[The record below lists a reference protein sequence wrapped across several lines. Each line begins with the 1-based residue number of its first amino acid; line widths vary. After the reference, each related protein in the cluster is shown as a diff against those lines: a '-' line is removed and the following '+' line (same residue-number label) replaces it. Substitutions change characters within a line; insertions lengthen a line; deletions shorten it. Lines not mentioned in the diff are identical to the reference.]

1 MSGGTLTRYRE
12 ALIGGALV
20 AVAAVLLASLLAG
33 DPADAAKGGKGKG
46 KYSITTK
53 TFQISQPNNGQRLEV
68 FCPGKSEPL
77 GGGMIT
83 SPPAADGEGIY
94 PHSYERLGQQSGYH
108 ISVILFDPSPS
119 QTQARSVTLQV
130 VCGPKYGKVQDP
142 HQTLDLGP
150 SDTKQAIAKCSGKRV
165 LIGGGYQRTNF
176 THQGGIIATESHAIS
191 KKAWLVSAQGL
202 GRFGGQATAIG
213 YCVRSKKPLLRE
225 VTATTTV
232 PPGGFATATTAACTG
247 KRLLAFGGYA
257 TPGTGSILS
266 TGGSFQ
272 NGAWSVSGYNTSSAP
287 GTLTAHGYCLKTP
300 PPRSTTAKG

>member
-1 MSGGTLTRYRE
+1 MKRDHWQ
-12 ALIGGALV
+12 AVAGAGLLL
-20 AVAAVLLASLLAG
+20 AVAAALLIALLG
-33 DPADAAKGGKGKG
+33 SGHADAAKPSTSKG

-53 TFQISQPNNGQRLEV
+53 TFTISQPNDGQRLV
-68 FCPGKSEPL
+68 VLCPGKREPL

-108 ISVILFDPSPS
+108 ITVILYDPSPG

-142 HQTLDLGP
+142 HTTLDLGP
-150 SDTKQAIAKCSGKRV
+150 NDTKQAIAKCSGKRV

-191 KKAWLVSAQGL
+191 KKAWLVSADGL

-213 YCVRSKKPLLRE
+213 YCVRSKKPLLQE
-225 VTATTTV
+225 VTATTQIA
-232 PPGGFATATTAACTG
+232 GGAFGTATTPPCRG

-257 TPGTGSILS
+257 TPGDGSILS

-272 NGAWSVSGYNTSSAP
+272 NGAWSVSGYNTSGAP
-287 GTLTAHGYCLKTP
+287 GTLTAHGYCLRTP
-300 PPRSTTAKG
+300 APASTTAKG